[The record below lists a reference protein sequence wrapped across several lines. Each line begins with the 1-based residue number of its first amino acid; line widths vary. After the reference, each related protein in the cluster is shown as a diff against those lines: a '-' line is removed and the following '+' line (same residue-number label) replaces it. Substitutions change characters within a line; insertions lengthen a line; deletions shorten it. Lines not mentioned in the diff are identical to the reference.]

1 MCVAYIHTYV
11 VYVCLCIC
19 ISPYMCVCVVC
30 TYVYTC
36 VHTWYMYI
44 GSKHIHTLCPCPFC
58 HGDYMHVY
66 VHLCVY
72 KSVVSRVRCQ
82 FWILAF
88 LGPTGWL
95 WTSYQTSWS
104 LASFMWKIRLIIEL
118 LSLWQLWGF
127 KYVNA
132 SDAVRI
138 VAGLAKFVIIIV
150 IIITIV
156 AV

>member
-1 MCVAYIHTYV
+1 MYV
-11 VYVCLCIC
+11 VYTHTFYVCSLYTYIC
-19 ISPYMCVCVVC
+19 CVCVFMYMYITVYVCVCVVC

-44 GSKHIHTLCPCPFC
+44 GSKHIHTLCLCPFW
-58 HGDYMHVY
+58 HGDYMHVC

-88 LGPTGWL
+88 LDPTEWL

-118 LSLWQLWGF
+118 LSLWQLWGLNMLML
-127 KYVNA
+127 VTQL
-132 SDAVRI
+132 
-138 VAGLAKFVIIIV
+138 G
-150 IIITIV
+150 
-156 AV
+156 